1 MYFSSSNLRSI
12 PFWDAVRI
20 VYMSKLLSPP
30 AAPGLRRRLN
40 PNRIFLPRALRDA
53 IPNLPT
59 CIGRDL
65 VIEGLSA
72 RVSDNVFMG
81 RYVRLELLAVETG
94 KLTGQFPVKI
104 SLSAEAA
111 RALAE
116 NLTKLAEQAESSAG
130 HA

>member
-1 MYFSSSNLRSI
+1 MSN
-12 PFWDAVRI
+12 
-20 VYMSKLLSPP
+20 LLSPP

-65 VIEGLSA
+65 VLEGLSG
-72 RVSDNVFMG
+72 RVADNVFMG
-81 RYVRLELLAVETG
+81 RYVHLELLAVETG
-94 KLTGQFPVKI
+94 KLTGQFPLRI
-104 SLSAEAA
+104 SLSVEAA

-116 NLTKLAEQAESSAG
+116 NLTKLADQAASSAG
-130 HA
+130 HT